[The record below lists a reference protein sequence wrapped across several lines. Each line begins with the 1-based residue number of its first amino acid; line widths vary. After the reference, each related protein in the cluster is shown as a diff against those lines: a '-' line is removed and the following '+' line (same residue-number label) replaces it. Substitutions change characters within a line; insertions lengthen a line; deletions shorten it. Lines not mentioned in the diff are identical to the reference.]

1 MDDIGNKILKFH
13 TQLES
18 DENHRYKSWEHC
30 YNYFSGERIDVDI
43 ACLHMSFYLASW
55 GMYRG
60 SSFLLWKD
68 YLIHKEVVE
77 HILER
82 KHLQKI
88 NYNDAEDKDI
98 EEIFILISWIKNW
111 YKKNIKSI
119 NGVARKV
126 NVTDTL
132 ATKIILGTLGC
143 IPAYDRYFIDGMRAK
158 GLSYSGLKLNN
169 YLAVVRFYVLNKR
182 SFDYANRKI
191 LASSGINYPPMKLV
205 DMYFWELGF
214 EADKKPSNKE
224 NSADTKKRRG

>member
-1 MDDIGNKILKFH
+1 MDDISNKILTFH

-18 DENHRYKSWEHC
+18 DANHRYKSWEHC
-30 YNYFSGERIDVDI
+30 YNYFTGNEIDVDI

-68 YLIHKEVVE
+68 YLIHKKVVA
-77 HILER
+77 HILKK

-88 NYNDAEDKDI
+88 NYQGSDKTHI
-98 EEIFILISWIKNW
+98 EEMLSLINWIKNW
-111 YKKNIKSI
+111 YKNNIKSI
-119 NGVARKV
+119 NGVSRKI

-143 IPAYDRYFIDGMRAK
+143 VPAYDRYFIDGLRAK
-158 GLSYSGLKLNN
+158 GLSYSGLKSNN
-169 YLAVVRFYVLNKR
+169 FLAVVRFYLENKQ
-182 SFDYANRKI
+182 SFDYVNTKI
-191 LASSGINYPPMKLV
+191 LENSGVNYPPMKLV

-214 EADKKPSNKE
+214 EADKKLSNQA
-224 NSADTKKRRG
+224 NSADAKKRRS